1 VQADSL
7 SQIADELYGLVPAQ
21 FTTARDARSRE
32 ARAAGHRETAA
43 EIKKLTRP
51 TAGAWLV
58 NQLVRGAAAQ
68 MDRLFE
74 IGQALQDAQRE
85 LNGELMREL
94 SAQRRQVI
102 TELVPEAARLAAAAG
117 QPASAGVLDEVR
129 VTLEAAVADPAA
141 GAAVRSGRLTRAL
154 AYAGLGEVD
163 LTAATAVLPAGER
176 RPAGQGVPAKGPG
189 AARGGP
195 RPETARTKQ
204 PGTASAD
211 KAAKAAQARAALAEA
226 QADAQAADGVA
237 AQAEEKAASVA
248 EQRQFLQRRIENLR
262 RDLDQATAEE
272 AQLLRE
278 SKQVKRELEIAT
290 RRQAAAHRRLAQARE
305 RAASD

>member
-1 VQADSL
+1 VQANSL
-7 SQIADELYGLVPAQ
+7 SQIADELYGLVPGQ

-32 ARAAGHRETAA
+32 AREAGHRETAA

-58 NQLVRGAAAQ
+58 NQLVRGAAAR

-176 RPAGQGVPAKGPG
+176 RPAGQGAPAKGPG

-195 RPETARTKQ
+195 RPETARIKQ

-211 KAAKAAQARAALAEA
+211 KAAQARAAVAEA
-226 QADAQAADGVA
+226 QADAQAADRVA

-248 EQRQFLQRRIENLR
+248 EQRQFLKRRIENLR

-290 RRQAAAHRRLAQARE
+290 RRQSAAHRRLAQARE
-305 RAASD
+305 RASSY

>member
-21 FTTARDARSRE
+21 FTAARDARARE
-32 ARAAGHRETAA
+32 ARQSGQRETSA

-68 MDRLFE
+68 LSRLFE

-94 SAQRRQVI
+94 SGQRRQVI
-102 TELVPEAARLAAAAG
+102 NELVPEAARLAAAAG
-117 QPASAGVLDEVR
+117 QPASAAVLDEVR

-141 GAAVRSGRLTRAL
+141 RAAVRSGRLTRAL

-163 LTAATAVLPAGER
+163 LTAAMAVVPAGEG
-176 RPAGQGVPAKGPG
+176 RPPGPATPG
-189 AARGGP
+189 AGAGAAKPGG
-195 RPETARTKQ
+195 RPEDARAQ
-204 PGTASAD
+204 RGQ
-211 KAAKAAQARAALAEA
+211 AKAAREAKAAAARAAVTEAQSEAEA
-226 QADAQAADGVA
+226 ADSVA
-237 AQAEEKAASVA
+237 AEAEEKAASVA
-248 EQRQFLQRRIENLR
+248 EQRQFLKRRIENLR

-272 AQLLRE
+272 AQLLRD
-278 SKQVKRELEIAT
+278 SKQVKRELEIAA
-290 RRQAAAHRRLAQARE
+290 RRQAAAHRRLTQARE
-305 RAASD
+305 RAAGD